1 MRSQQPPPPQEEA
14 EVIGCPVEATV
25 TVCLLNKAANKEQL
39 RLRLRLLLLILQSGQ
54 LRHGEDA
61 GHEEHAEDDPQGA
74 GADVLPGQLVGVVVE
89 ELGREATRGDAHNVS
104 QTAHVMVAQS
114 VGQEELAAV
123 EHDGVELDGL
133 HEGGNVAAAQSS
145 NTDSAEAYDVS
156 AHSTRLPTHPQ
167 TETRET
173 VATRGHGRPA
183 NLVDGKM
190 GRHHSSSSVLFL
202 DVASRSVAA
211 PREATTSF
219 SGTPQEKPSEPSS
232 GWTSGEAGND
242 EQEEQAA

>member
-1 MRSQQPPPPQEEA
+1 MNQKLPLHST
-14 EVIGCPVEATV
+14 GCGTNRISKS
-25 TVCLLNKAANKEQL
+25 T
-39 RLRLRLLLLILQSGQ
+39 RTSLLLLHLLLLVLQSGQ
-54 LRHGEDA
+54 LRHGEEA

-89 ELGREATRGDAHNVS
+89 ELGREATGGDAHNVS

-114 VGQEELAAV
+114 VGEEELAAV
-123 EHDGVELDGL
+123 EHDRVELDGL
-133 HEGGNVAAAQSS
+133 HEGRNVAAAQSS